1 MLTGIRLK
9 EKVKLFEKKMKGPAH
24 AIRLAII
31 YTLAHG
37 ELPLH
42 EIVSDVDAP
51 QNLVSH
57 HMAILE
63 KSGWVGKRTA
73 GREVYY
79 HLIDRGFF
87 ALTRMLVDTP
97 YYHQTLLKRLKG

>member
-1 MLTGIRLK
+1 MLTGVRLK
-9 EKVKLFEKKMKGPAH
+9 EKARLFEKKMRGPAH
-24 AIRLAII
+24 TIRLSII
-31 YTLAHG
+31 YILAHG

-42 EIVSDVDAP
+42 EIVLDIDKP
-51 QNLVSH
+51 QNLISH

-63 KSGWVGKRTA
+63 KSGWVGKRTE

-87 ALTRMLVDTP
+87 ELHRMLVDTP
-97 YYHQTLLKRLKG
+97 FYHQTLMKRLK

>member
-9 EKVKLFEKKMKGPAH
+9 EKVRLFEKKMKGPSH
-24 AIRLAII
+24 PIRLAII
-31 YTLAHG
+31 YTLAYG

-42 EIVSDVDAP
+42 EIVADVDEA

-57 HMAILE
+57 HMKLLE
-63 KSGWVGKRTA
+63 KSGWVGKRLA

-87 ALTRMLVDTP
+87 ELMRMLVDTP
-97 YYHQTLLKRLKG
+97 YYHQTLLKRLK